1 MSGGTIGKRML
12 MAQSRPV
19 LEPWLMQNDI
29 TWEDVQPIL
38 ALLTLESLKLAHA
51 DPAKFL
57 DELLHRVCGSQIAIK
72 VATAQLRPHLTPVLA
87 ELGLRFEEIQPA
99 LELLGSC
106 EQVRAAV
113 RDPRGFLKRFVLDSS
128 VEDVARQVAHP
139 SILTAAGSTGVV
151 TRFGSKSR
159 STQ

>member
-1 MSGGTIGKRML
+1 MDYEWETLIPTETMTIRNILTEQHLRSICLVVHHQRGT
-12 MAQSRPV
+12 
-19 LEPWLMQNDI
+19 E
-29 TWEDVQPIL
+29 
-38 ALLTLESLKLAHA
+38 ALN
-51 DPAKFL
+51 KFL